1 MSRISGSCL
10 EMVQEYGTYKEPGL
24 REAGSPFPWRPSSL
38 SWRPFSCRV
47 NCALQSHEDGRHG
60 NFLRISRKIP
70 PEMFVAAAGET
81 FWKGGFDSFFLVSM
95 GIFYNIPRFPRYFYR
110 FSVRSVSLKIK
121 LIVIPGLLYGFS
133 KYPLVWI
140 ETVAHEIRFSTPYF
154 SNYTQG

>member
-1 MSRISGSCL
+1 M
-10 EMVQEYGTYKEPGL
+10 T
-24 REAGSPFPWRPSSL
+24 SS
-38 SWRPFSCRV
+38 
-47 NCALQSHEDGRHG
+47 ALHGDEDGRHG
-60 NFLRISRKIP
+60 NKVPNALKVS

-133 KYPLVWI
+133 KYPLV
-140 ETVAHEIRFSTPYF
+140 
-154 SNYTQG
+154 